1 MQRSFIVLL
10 LLTGLFAFISFRH
23 IDESATVTEKQL
35 QVPVL
40 KYKKNN
46 PVLQLKI
53 TVNGSSGPLTTVEFT
68 TEGTTKLGD
77 IKKARLFYAGSDGD
91 VKWLEKSA
99 EVAPLAAL
107 DKADKKIVFSCE
119 QPLQPGDNFFWLS
132 YELSDNA
139 GLRNFVAA
147 SCRKVS
153 LKSRSIVPS
162 GEKRSVKQRI
172 GVALRKHND
181 DNVHTYRIPG
191 LTTTNKGTLLAVYDV
206 RRESARDLQGH
217 IDIGVSRSTDGGN
230 TWEPM
235 RIAMDMGK
243 WGGLPEKFN
252 GVSDACI
259 LVDKNSDAIY
269 IAGLWMHGVI
279 NEEGKWIEG
288 LNEDSQDWNHQWR
301 NKGSQPGFDVKQTS
315 QFMIV
320 KSTDDGK
327 TWSDPV
333 NLTKMCKK
341 ESWWLWAPAPGHG
354 ITLSDGTL
362 VFPTQGRD
370 EKAGSFSNI
379 TYSKDGGKT
388 WKTSNPASEEST
400 TENMAV
406 QLSDGALMLNMRA
419 NKNRGDTSANNG
431 RAVAITYNLGETW
444 TSHPTSFKALP
455 EPTCMASIH
464 RHDLGKGKKSVLV
477 FSNPDSKTARD
488 HMTLKT
494 SFDDG
499 STWPEANQVLLDE
512 LKGRGY
518 SCLTS
523 VDEKTI
529 GILYES
535 SQADMVFQVIPVE
548 ALIGNKKSGARS
560 QKPE

>member
-1 MQRSFIVLL
+1 MMQRSFIALFLL
-10 LLTGLFAFISFRH
+10 AGLFAFISFRG
-23 IDESATVTEKQL
+23 IDEQVTVTERQL

-46 PVLQLKI
+46 PVLQLNI
-53 TVNGSSGPLTTVEFT
+53 RVSGTGPQTVDAVEFS
-68 TEGTTKLGD
+68 TEGTTQLKDL
-77 IKKARLFYAGSDGD
+77 KMARLFYAGSDGD
-91 VKWLEKSA
+91 EKWLDKSA
-99 EVAPLAAL
+99 DVAPVAEL
-107 DKADKKIVFSCE
+107 DKAGKKITFSCN
-119 QPLQPGDNFFWLS
+119 QTLQPGDNFFWLS
-132 YELSDNA
+132 YELRDDA
-139 GLRNFVAA
+139 GLLNFVAA
-147 SCRKVS
+147 SYRKVS
-153 LKSRSIVPS
+153 LRSGSVVPS
-162 GEKRSVKQRI
+162 NKTAGVKQRT
-172 GVALRKHND
+172 GVALRQHND

-191 LTTTNKGTLLAVYDV
+191 LTTTNKGTLLAIYDV
-206 RRESARDLQGH
+206 RRELGRDLQGD

-279 NEEGKWIEG
+279 NEDGKWVEG
-288 LNEDSQDWNHQWR
+288 LNEDSKEWNHQWR

-327 TWSDPV
+327 TWGDPV
-333 NLTKMCKK
+333 NITSICKK

-362 VFPTQGRD
+362 VFPTQGRN
-370 EKAGSFSNI
+370 EKGGSFSNI

-388 WKTSNPASEEST
+388 WKTSNPASAEST

-406 QLSDGALMLNMRA
+406 QLSDGAIMLNMRA

-431 RAVAITYNLGETW
+431 RAIAVTYNLGETW
-444 TSHPTSFKALP
+444 TSHPTSFNALP

-464 RHDLGKGKKSVLV
+464 RHDLPGKSAKKSVLV
-477 FSNPDSKTARD
+477 FSNPNSKTARD
-488 HMTLKT
+488 HMTIKA

-499 STWPEANQVLLDE
+499 NTWPEGSQLLLDE

-535 SQADMVFQVIPVE
+535 SQADMVFQKISLD
-548 ALIGNKKSGARS
+548 ALLKK
-560 QKPE
+560 K